1 MGRQWDMS
9 LHFERSGAGRPLL
22 MVHGLGA
29 NLRTWDP
36 LLAALRGSRE
46 LILIDLPGHGRSA
59 PLADSQTFEAH
70 ADALASF
77 VHSQGLATADLAG
90 SSVGG
95 RLVLE
100 LVRRGIGRHC
110 VALDPGGFW
119 RGWETRWFY
128 WTLAASIRLVRLLRP
143 FHSGLSH
150 HAIPRTLL
158 LAQLSAR
165 PWRLPPQLVAGELE
179 SFAATP
185 VFDAMLR
192 ALAHGSLQQGAVLT
206 PGRVTIGWGRHD
218 HLLLPRQAARAQAA
232 FPSARLHWFERSGH
246 FPHWDQP
253 EATARVILEAVGGN
267 GDPAHTNSSS
277 SG

>member
-1 MGRQWDMS
+1 MS
-9 LHFERSGAGRPLL
+9 LHFERLGTGPPLL

-36 LLAALRGSRE
+36 ILAALRGSRE
-46 LILIDLPGHGRSA
+46 IVLVDLPGHGRSL
-59 PLADSQTFEAH
+59 PLVGRQTVEDH
-70 ADALASF
+70 ADALANF
-77 VHSQGLATADLAG
+77 VQSQGLATADLVG

-100 LVRRGIGRHC
+100 LARRGIGRHC
-110 VALDPGGFW
+110 VAFNPGGFW
-119 RGWETRWFY
+119 RGWETHWFH

-143 FHSGLSH
+143 FHPGLSR
-150 HAIPRTLL
+150 HALTRTLL

-165 PWRLPPQLVAGELE
+165 PWLLPPHLVLGELQ
-179 SFAATP
+179 SLVATP

-192 ALAHGSLQQGAVLT
+192 ELARGPLQQGSALT
-206 PGRVTIGWGRHD
+206 PGRITICWGRHD

-232 FPSARLHWFERSGH
+232 FPSASLHWFEHCGH

-253 EATARVILEAVGGN
+253 AGTARAILETVGG
-267 GDPAHTNSSS
+267 DAA
-277 SG
+277 

>member
-1 MGRQWDMS
+1 MS
-9 LHFERSGAGRPLL
+9 IHFERLSTGRPLL

-29 NLRTWDP
+29 NLHTWDP
-36 LLAALRGSRE
+36 LRTALRGTRE

-59 PLADSQTFEAH
+59 PLPGRQTVEAH

-77 VHSQGLATADLAG
+77 VQFHRLETADLVG

-100 LVRRGIGRHC
+100 LARRGIGRHC
-110 VALDPGGFW
+110 VALNPGGFW

-143 FHSGLSH
+143 FHPDLSR
-150 HAIPRTLL
+150 HAITRTLL

-165 PWRLPPQLVAGELE
+165 PWLLSPQLVEGELQ

-185 VFDAMLR
+185 VFDDMLR
-192 ALAHGSLQQGAVLT
+192 ELARGPLQQGSAVT
-206 PGRVTIGWGRHD
+206 RGRVTIGWGRHD
-218 HLLLPRQAARAQAA
+218 RLLLPRQAARAQAA
-232 FPSARLHWFERSGH
+232 FPSARLHWFERCSH
-246 FPHWDQP
+246 FPHWDLP
-253 EATARVILEAVGGN
+253 ADTARVILETIDG
-267 GDPAHTNSSS
+267 
-277 SG
+277 

>member
-1 MGRQWDMS
+1 MVMS
-9 LHFERSGAGRPLL
+9 LHYERLGTGQPLL

-46 LILIDLPGHGRSA
+46 LILVDLPGHGKSS
-59 PLADSQTFEAH
+59 PLAGRQTIDAY

-77 VHSQGLATADLAG
+77 VQSQGLETADLVG

-100 LVRRGIGRHC
+100 LARRGIGRHC
-110 VALDPGGFW
+110 LAIDPGGFW
-119 RGWETRWFY
+119 YGWETRWFH

-143 FHSGLSH
+143 FHTGLSR
-150 HAIPRTLL
+150 HAFTRTLL

-165 PWRLPPQLVAGELE
+165 PWLLPPPLVAGELQ
-179 SFAATP
+179 SLAATS
-185 VFDAMLR
+185 VSDAMLSE
-192 ALAHGSLQQGAVLT
+192 LARGSLQQGSALT

-218 HLLLPRQAARAQAA
+218 RLLLPRQATRAQAA
-232 FPSARLHWFERSGH
+232 FPLARMHWFERSGH

-253 EATARVILEAVGGN
+253 AETARVILETSDGN
-267 GDPAHTNSSS
+267 AA
-277 SG
+277 

>member
-1 MGRQWDMS
+1 MSEETADMS
-9 LHFERSGAGRPLL
+9 LYFERQGTGRPLL

-36 LLAALRGSRE
+36 LLAALRDSRE
-46 LILIDLPGHGRSA
+46 LILVDLPGHGKSA
-59 PLADSQTFEAH
+59 PLAGRQTVEAH

-77 VHSQGLATADLAG
+77 VQAHGLATADIVG

-119 RGWETRWFY
+119 HGWETRWFH

-143 FHSGLSH
+143 FHPGLSRH
-150 HAIPRTLL
+150 TFTRTLL
-158 LAQLSAR
+158 LAQLSAH
-165 PWRLPPQLVAGELE
+165 PWLLPPHLVAGELQ
-179 SFAATP
+179 SLAATP
-185 VFDAMLR
+185 VFDSMLR
-192 ALAHGSLQQGAVLT
+192 ELARGAVQQGSALT
-206 PGRVTIGWGRHD
+206 PGRVTIGWGRQD

-232 FPSARLHWFERSGH
+232 FPSARLHWFERCGH

-253 EATARVILEAVGGN
+253 AETARVILETVGG
-267 GDPAHTNSSS
+267 DAA
-277 SG
+277 